1 MPKYSA
7 QRLCIDAQIL
17 VCLVDADDQRHR
29 KDRKTVRFEHSAD
42 LAHRPVIF
50 TDMFKDMGAQQD
62 IYRSVG
68 TGIHLREVDALVHGL
83 PADVGTAVGNE
94 WVPPRFLGN
103 A

>member
-1 MPKYSA
+1 
-7 QRLCIDAQIL
+7 
-17 VCLVDADDQRHR
+17 
-29 KDRKTVRFEHSAD
+29 
-42 LAHRPVIF
+42 
-50 TDMFKDMGAQQD
+50 MFKDMGAQQD

-68 TGIHLREVDALVHGL
+68 TGMHLREVDALVHGL